1 MKRFLTALF
10 SALLLAGTALPAR
23 AAAPDISAQA
33 AVLMDAGSGRV
44 LYTHNADEERPIA
57 SITKLMTALV
67 AVESVPDLDVK
78 VRVRREWTG
87 ERGSS
92 MYLTPGEELTLRE
105 LLYGLL
111 LASGNDAALA
121 VAGACAGD
129 VDTFVDW
136 MNQRAADIG
145 MTHTHFSNPNGLQ
158 DEGNYS
164 TARDM
169 ARLARVFLE
178 HDVLREIAATKSIT
192 VAGRSLVNHNK
203 LLWRYE
209 GCIGLKTGYTD
220 RAGRTLVSA
229 AERDGQ
235 TLIAVTLFD
244 RDDWAD
250 HAALLDY
257 GFARFPSHLLARAG
271 KEFTRIPVEGS
282 LSRFVPVVTY
292 RDVSYPLTGEERVR
306 VKVILP
312 DRVEAPVEQGAIAGE
327 LQFSVDGMPVG
338 STYLLYGRDV
348 KEDRSRKESL
358 FERLQ
363 KWLPR
368 RHEEA
373 AAVMKGLLRVP
384 DPYG

>member
-363 KWLPR
+363 RIGSP
-368 RHEEA
+368 A
-373 AAVMKGLLRVP
+373 A
-384 DPYG
+384 

>member
-1 MKRFLTALF
+1 
-10 SALLLAGTALPAR
+10 
-23 AAAPDISAQA
+23 
-33 AVLMDAGSGRV
+33 
-44 LYTHNADEERPIA
+44 
-57 SITKLMTALV
+57 
-67 AVESVPDLDVK
+67 
-78 VRVRREWTG
+78 
-87 ERGSS
+87 
-92 MYLTPGEELTLRE
+92 
-105 LLYGLL
+105 
-111 LASGNDAALA
+111 
-121 VAGACAGD
+121 
-129 VDTFVDW
+129 

-271 KEFTRIPVEGS
+271 KELPV
-282 LSRFVPVVTY
+282 SR
-292 RDVSYPLTGEERVR
+292 
-306 VKVILP
+306 
-312 DRVEAPVEQGAIAGE
+312 
-327 LQFSVDGMPVG
+327 
-338 STYLLYGRDV
+338 
-348 KEDRSRKESL
+348 
-358 FERLQ
+358 
-363 KWLPR
+363 
-368 RHEEA
+368 
-373 AAVMKGLLRVP
+373 
-384 DPYG
+384 